1 MKNQADK
8 KFDVE
13 NLLKGLA
20 AGLVG
25 GLVAAAVMN
34 QFQKVL
40 GKILMG
46 EEESHGAQSLQEGSP
61 EHGIGRA
68 LHNVGKD
75 DPDDDSAERLANA
88 VSVGLTGRELTK
100 EEKDLGGTAFHYAF
114 GASMGAVY
122 GAAAD
127 VVPAVT
133 VGAGVPFGAL
143 VWLGADEGVV
153 PLIGLSKTPEK
164 YPASIHASALAAH
177 LVYGLSLEITRKAV
191 RKLL

>member
-1 MKNQADK
+1 MKNEVGK
-8 KFDVE
+8 KLGPE

-20 AGLVG
+20 AGLLG
-25 GLVAAAVMN
+25 GLVASAMMN

-40 GKILMG
+40 GKVIIG
-46 EEESHGAQSLQEGSP
+46 EEESHGAQSLQEGAP

-68 LHNVGKD
+68 LHEEGKD
-75 DPDDDSAERLANA
+75 DPEDDSAERMANA
-88 VSVGLTGRELTK
+88 VSVGFTGRALTK
-100 EEKDLGGTAFHYAF
+100 EEKDIGATAFHYAF

-133 VGAGVPFGAL
+133 AGAGVPYGAL
-143 VWLGADEGVV
+143 IWLGADEGVV

-164 YPASIHASALAAH
+164 YPASVHASALAAH

>member
-1 MKNQADK
+1 MKNEADK
-8 KFDVE
+8 TFDVE

-61 EHGIGRA
+61 AHGVGRA
-68 LHNVGKD
+68 LHEEGKD
-75 DPDDDSAERLANA
+75 DPKDDSAERLANA

-100 EEKDLGGTAFHYAF
+100 EQKDLGATAFHYAF

-127 VVPAVT
+127 VLPAVT
-133 VGAGVPFGAL
+133 VGAGVPYGAL

-164 YPASIHASALAAH
+164 YPASVHASALAAH
-177 LVYGLSLEITRKAV
+177 LVYGLTLEATRKAV
-191 RKLL
+191 RNIL

>member
-1 MKNQADK
+1 MKNEADK

-40 GKILMG
+40 GKIMMG
-46 EEESHGAQSLQEGSP
+46 EEKSHGAQSLQEGSP

-68 LHNVGKD
+68 LYEHGKD
-75 DPDDDSAERLANA
+75 DADDDSAERLANA

-100 EEKDLGGTAFHYAF
+100 DEKDLGATTFHYAF

-127 VVPAVT
+127 ALPAVT
-133 VGAGVPFGAL
+133 AGAGIPYGAL
-143 VWLGADEGVV
+143 IWLGADEGVV

-164 YPASIHASALAAH
+164 YPASVHASALASH
-177 LVYGLSLEITRKAV
+177 LVYGLSLEMTRKAV